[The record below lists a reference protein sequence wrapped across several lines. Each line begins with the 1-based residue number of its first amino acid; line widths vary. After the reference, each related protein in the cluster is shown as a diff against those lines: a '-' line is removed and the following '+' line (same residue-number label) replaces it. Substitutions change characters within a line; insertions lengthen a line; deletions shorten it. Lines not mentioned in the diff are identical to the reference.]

1 MTSQWPPPAAGR
13 PGPEPPRRAG
23 SRLQEV
29 LSGETLLVWRRRQLA
44 LGGRAE
50 DLDWL
55 LDLVGGLRWADLQRL
70 RLAPERNIQ
79 LQSPLSSLEALWR
92 RHLDCQE
99 PLQYLAGRCPWRDL
113 MLAVAPGVLIPRQ
126 DTELLV
132 ELAERLVERPPAVWA
147 DLGTGS
153 GCLAIALARLWPQ
166 SRGVAVDLS
175 PVALRQA
182 GANVEAA
189 GLAQRVALEAGS
201 WWQPLQPLWG
211 RLELVVANPP
221 YIPTAVWTDLE
232 PVVRDHEPALALDG
246 GPDGLRELRAIAAG
260 AGAALAPGGWL
271 VLEHHHDQG
280 EAVAALLAAAGLE
293 QVQSHP
299 DLQGVQRF
307 TSARIPPSRHDS
319 A

>member
-1 MTSQWPPPAAGR
+1 
-13 PGPEPPRRAG
+13 
-23 SRLQEV
+23 V

-44 LGGRAE
+44 LGGRTE

-132 ELAERLVERPPAVWA
+132 ELAARLIERPPAVWA

-175 PVALRQA
+175 PVAL
-182 GANVEAA
+182 
-189 GLAQRVALEAGS
+189 EAGS

-221 YIPTAVWTDLE
+221 YIPTAVWTDLD

-246 GPDGLRELRAIAAG
+246 GPDGLRELRAIVAG

-280 EAVAALLAAAGLE
+280 EAVDALLAAAGLE
-293 QVQSHP
+293 EVQSHP

-307 TSARIPPSRHDS
+307 ASARIPPSRHDS

>member
-1 MTSQWPPPAAGR
+1 VA
-13 PGPEPPRRAG
+13 E
-23 SRLQEV
+23 SRVILQ
-29 LSGETLLVWRRRQLA
+29 GDALLGWRRRQLA

-70 RLAPERNIQ
+70 RLAPERGVP
-79 LQSPLSSLEALWR
+79 LQCALSSLEALWR
-92 RHLDCQE
+92 RHLESQE
-99 PLQYLAGRCPWRDL
+99 PLQYLAGCCPWRDL
-113 MLAVAPGVLIPRQ
+113 TLAVAPGVLIPRQ

-132 ELAERLVERPPAVWA
+132 ELAEGLVDRPPAVWA

-153 GCLAIALARLWPQ
+153 GCLAIALARLWPR

-182 GANVEAA
+182 RANVAAA
-189 GLAQRVALEAGS
+189 GVADRLVLASGS
-201 WWQPLQPLWG
+201 WWQPLEPQWG
-211 RLELVVANPP
+211 QLELVVANPP
-221 YIPTAVWTDLE
+221 YIPTAVWSGLD

-246 GPDGLRELRAIAAG
+246 GPDGLQALRAIAAG

-271 VLEHHHDQG
+271 VLEHHHDQTS
-280 EAVAALLAAAGLE
+280 AVAALLAAAGLE
-293 QVQSHP
+293 QVQAHA
-299 DLQGVQRF
+299 DLQGVRRF
-307 TSARIPPSRHDS
+307 ASARNPSSRHDC